1 MHRATLSKNLE
12 KIRKRL
18 VFTDE
23 ATFYTKRTI
32 DKNSETLQS
41 NSRMAQA
48 YVETIKPLDVV
59 FFLGYKNPHNNNKKF
74 FCSSCI
80 DIELGF
86 ELLPSEE
93 HKYLYTG
100 EKLLEQFTD
109 DDHRDKSNYCAAC
122 EVPLYDLKEE
132 CQHSRPTLKKWR
144 NRFKKKKHY
153 GLRGGGI

>member
-12 KIRKRL
+12 KVRRRL

-23 ATFYTKRTI
+23 STIHTKTSVGEHS
-32 DKNSETLQS
+32 KTVQS
-41 NSRMAQA
+41 NTRMAQA
-48 YVETIKPLDVV
+48 YVETVKPLDVV
-59 FFLGYKNPHNNNKKF
+59 FFLGYRNPHNN
-74 FCSSCI
+74 SSVFYCANCI
-80 DIELGF
+80 DAELGF

-93 HKYLYTG
+93 TKYLCSG

-109 DDHRDKSNYCAAC
+109 KDHLDKSNYCATC

-144 NRFKKKKHY
+144 NRFQKKKHY